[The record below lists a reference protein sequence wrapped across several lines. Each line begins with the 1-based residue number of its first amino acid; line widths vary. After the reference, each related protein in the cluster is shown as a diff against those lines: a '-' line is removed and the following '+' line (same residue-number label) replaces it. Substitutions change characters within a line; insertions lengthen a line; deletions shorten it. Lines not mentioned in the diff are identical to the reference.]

1 MLRNHVECHKTDKIS
16 TAGFL
21 KGETTLQE
29 KKKKTNKMSFLEKW
43 IHEG

>member
-29 KKKKTNKMSFLEKW
+29 KKNKQDVLFGEVDS
-43 IHEG
+43 